1 MEEKLNL
8 KLKKSSD
15 LIGELPRPEEQGFQR
30 LAGAL
35 RLQPHLLVRGKAHL
49 SPSHTSH

>member
-15 LIGELPRPEEQGFQR
+15 LIGELPRPEG
-30 LAGAL
+30 L
-35 RLQPHLLVRGKAHL
+35 RLTAFSWASRL
-49 SPSHTSH
+49 